1 MEMVQPLERLQVLEK
16 KIAHII
22 DLLHAERERSAL
34 LLEEKNSLSARLEAL
49 ESSLQEE
56 SKGVEELSQERA
68 LTKQMVDEL
77 IQTID
82 HLVDSLPVVEGA
94 PAG

>member
-1 MEMVQPLERLQVLEK
+1 MANVQPLERLQVLEK

-22 DLLHAERERSAL
+22 DLLHAERERSQQL
-34 LLEEKNSLSARLEAL
+34 FDEKNALSAKLELL
-49 ESSLQEE
+49 ESSLSQETK
-56 SKGVEELSQERA
+56 STEELSQERA

-82 HLVDSLPVVEGA
+82 QLVEGLPQVEGA
-94 PAG
+94 STS